1 MQGLKTFC
9 CARCLCEFGC
19 VTAKHACPLCHKK
32 SEYHYQDYHRQVTCA
47 HKKCGGTYGFWLYTV
62 PPRVEAQ
69 LRADL
74 KLQQEQ
80 RLKAREAKAARLAR
94 AQRKQPALSE
104 SQVQKQA
111 EKLFVR
117 ALIDACPRCGFEPP
131 PGADRESLQA
141 HLVGCVD
148 QAKDNS
154 QPIWSHTGRFIWSH
168 VPSFPHITAP
178 PPPRM

>member
-1 MQGLKTFC
+1 MVVIHH
-9 CARCLCEFGC
+9 ARRYQPWQ
-19 VTAKHACPLCHKK
+19 PL
-32 SEYHYQDYHRQVTCA
+32 SEWPLRSVQE
-47 HKKCGGTYGFWLYTV
+47 
-62 PPRVEAQ
+62 VEAQ

-168 VPSFPHITAP
+168 VPSFPHITRFFFSILASRTSRAP
-178 PPPRM
+178 CSK